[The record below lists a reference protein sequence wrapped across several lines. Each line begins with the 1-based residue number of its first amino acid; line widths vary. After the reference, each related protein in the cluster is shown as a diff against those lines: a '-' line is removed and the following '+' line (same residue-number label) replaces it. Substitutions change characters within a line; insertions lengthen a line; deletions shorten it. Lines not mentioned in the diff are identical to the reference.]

1 MVLRFG
7 ASTGRVSRIRCACV
21 LSLACPHTARDFP
34 GAAVGESVLS
44 LGDYHMEVCCDPAE
58 GKALNNSLH
67 PWFGDIRNILT
78 LFKKGFAHVFI

>member
-1 MVLRFG
+1 MVLRIT

-21 LSLACPHTARDFP
+21 PFLAYPCTARDFP
-34 GAAVGESVLS
+34 GAAAGESVLS
-44 LGDYHMEVCCDPAE
+44 LGDYHMEVCCDPEE
-58 GKALNNSLH
+58 GKALNSSLH